1 MEPSPG
7 RHSSTRINPR
17 VLVADDNRDTADSLA
32 MILRSWGYEPLVA
45 YDGLTALRIGQKE
58 QPAAAVLDLG
68 LPGMDG
74 YQLASHLRRET
85 GLATI
90 PLIAVTGY
98 TWKAAHIRSEEY
110 GFNYHF
116 VKPLDL
122 EQLRRI
128 LADSIAAP
136 PG

>member
-1 MEPSPG
+1 MEASPG
-7 RHSSTRINPR
+7 PHSATRANRRI
-17 VLVADDNRDTADSLA
+17 LVADDNRDTADSLA

-74 YQLASHLRRET
+74 YQLAQNLRRES
-85 GLATI
+85 GLETI

-110 GFNYHF
+110 GFDHHF

-122 EQLRRI
+122 EQLRQI
-128 LADSIAAP
+128 LTDSVAAP